1 VTVSS
6 PSPQAIESRI
16 SALENELFLRNQQI
30 ALFKEVVTAV
40 RERLDLESIFQ
51 MVASFAQGLI
61 QAETILIPVLDEDS
75 TQYTYRAGAGLNADE
90 IVGESLDISLG
101 ICGWV
106 WKHRRPWWRGVLDE
120 LNEKERNHWEK
131 EVGSV
136 ILVPMVGRNNFLG
149 GIAGINKI
157 GGGDFDQH
165 DLDLLTL
172 LASQI
177 ATAIDNNHLIEQL
190 EEVNQKLCAEKEKA
204 QVTLSSIGDAVITTD
219 IEGRIDYLNPVAER
233 LFDITLSQARHTHL
247 SALGSLLIEENRQ
260 PASGLVEYCLT
271 EGRLP
276 PQFHTLIFTRQ
287 DGNETYIEPNA
298 APIRDH
304 DGHSSGIV
312 FVFHDVSQTHEL
324 TQQLSH
330 QSTHDVLTGL
340 FNRRDFELKVKQAIR
355 DAELTDKQHSLLYM
369 DLDQFK
375 VINDTC
381 GHIAG
386 DELLKQITAQLV
398 DLVRQCDTL
407 ARVGGDEFGLLLE
420 NCSSQQALM
429 VANKILEMTHQFR
442 FSWGDKTFGIGI
454 SIGMIGIDRQSNS
467 VIDVI
472 SQVDA
477 ACHMAKE
484 AGRSRIYVHDA
495 KDQALL
501 ARHGEMEWTPRITKA
516 LEEQRMVL
524 YYQPIVHN
532 TQLGDLC
539 SHYEILIRM
548 IDESGKLVPPGAFL
562 PAAERYNLIAE
573 IDRWVISEY
582 FKWLAEH
589 PQHLHALELGSI
601 NLSGHS
607 LGDETCLRHI
617 ESELKAFAIPPE
629 KICFEITETEAISN
643 LAKAQGFIRK
653 LKNHGCKFA
662 LDDFGSGFSSYA
674 YLKNLPVDFL
684 KIDGMFIK
692 DIHKDPANYAMVE
705 SINHIGHVMGRQT
718 IAEFVE
724 NHAIQQTLS
733 RLGVDY
739 MQGYGIA
746 KPSALADLLQPHGKP
761 GPRPVAGHAE
771 MSQATR
777 SPGVVASRF

>member
-1 VTVSS
+1 M
-6 PSPQAIESRI
+6 PSYTQR
-16 SALENELFLRNQQI
+16 SAVPPPPATDLEGELFLRNQQI

-51 MVASFAQGLI
+51 LVATFAQGLI
-61 QAETILIPVLDEDS
+61 QAETVLIPVLDEDS
-75 TQYTYRAGAGLNADE
+75 TQYTYRAGVGVNADE
-90 IVGESLDISLG
+90 IVGESLDINLG

-106 WKHRRPWWRGVLDE
+106 WTHRRPWWQGVLNE
-120 LNEKERNHWEK
+120 LSENERNQWEK
-131 EVGSV
+131 EVGNV
-136 ILVPMVGRNNFLG
+136 ILVPLIGRNNFLG

-177 ATAIDNNHLIEQL
+177 ATAIDNNNLIEQL
-190 EEVNQKLCAEKEKA
+190 EHANQRLYAEKEKA

-219 IEGRIDYLNPVAER
+219 TDGRIDYLNPVAER
-233 LFDITLSQARHTHL
+233 LFDTSSDAARQRHL
-247 SALGSLLIEENRQ
+247 SDLGTLLIEDTQQ
-260 PASGLVEYCLT
+260 PATGLVEHCLR

-276 PQFHTLIFTRQ
+276 NQFSTLLLVRQ
-287 DGNETYIEPNA
+287 DGENLTIEPNA

-304 DGHSSGIV
+304 DGKMSGIV

-324 TQQLSH
+324 TRQLSH
-330 QSTHDVLTGL
+330 QATHDVLTGL
-340 FNRRDFELKVKQAIR
+340 FNRRDFEIKVKHAIR
-355 DAELTDKQHSLLYM
+355 HAEGGDKEHSLLYM

-386 DELLKQITAQLV
+386 DELLKQYTAKLAE
-398 DLVRQCDTL
+398 LVRHGDTL
-407 ARVGGDEFGLLLE
+407 ARIGGDEFGLLLE
-420 NCSSQQALM
+420 DCPHQQALL
-429 VANKILEMTHQFR
+429 VAGKIQDMTQRFR
-442 FSWGDKTFGIGI
+442 FAWGEKTFGIGI
-454 SIGMIGIDRQSNS
+454 SIGMISINHHSHS

-472 SQVDA
+472 SRVDA
-477 ACHMAKE
+477 ACYMAKE
-484 AGRSRIYVHDA
+484 AGRGRIYVHDA
-495 KDQALL
+495 ADQALL
-501 ARHGEMEWTPRITKA
+501 TRHGEMEWTPRITQA

-524 YYQPIVHN
+524 YYQPIVH
-532 TQLGDLC
+532 QSRIADLT

-548 IDESGKLVPPGAFL
+548 IDESGKLIPPGAFL
-562 PAAERYNLIAE
+562 PAAERYNLIAR
-573 IDRWVISEY
+573 IDRWVISQY
-582 FKWLAEH
+582 FRWLAEH
-589 PQHLHALELGSI
+589 PGQLHALELGSI
-601 NLSGHS
+601 NLSGKS

-617 ESELKAFAIPPE
+617 ENELREFAIPPE

-643 LAKAQGFIRK
+643 LTQAKSFIRK

-674 YLKNLPVDFL
+674 YLKNLPVDYL
-684 KIDGMFIK
+684 KIDGMFVK
-692 DIHKDPANYAMVE
+692 DIQSDPANFAMVE

-724 NHAIQQTLS
+724 NTETLQTLNE
-733 RLGVDY
+733 LGIDY

-746 KPSALADLLQPHGKP
+746 KPAPLRNLEKN
-761 GPRPVAGHAE
+761 
-771 MSQATR
+771 
-777 SPGVVASRF
+777 

>member
-1 VTVSS
+1 M
-6 PSPQAIESRI
+6 PQITSLTFKSKT
-16 SALENELFLRNQQI
+16 SALEDELFLRNQQI

-40 RERLDLESIFQ
+40 RKRLDLESIFQ
-51 MVASFAQGLI
+51 LVATFAQGLI
-61 QAETILIPVLDEDS
+61 HAETVLIPVLDEDS
-75 TQYTYRAGAGLNADE
+75 TQYTYRAGAGVNANE
-90 IVGESLDISLG
+90 IVGESLDINLG

-106 WKHRRPWWRGVLDE
+106 WKHRRPWWQGVLNE
-120 LNEKERNHWEK
+120 LSEQERNQWEK
-131 EVGSV
+131 EVGNI
-136 ILVPMVGRNNFLG
+136 ILVPLIGRYNFLG

-157 GGGDFDQH
+157 GGGDFDKH

-190 EEVNQKLCAEKEKA
+190 EKANQNLHTEKEKA

-233 LFDITLSQARHTHL
+233 LFATSLNEARQRHL
-247 SALGSLLIEENRQ
+247 SDLGTLLIEDSLQ
-260 PASGLVEYCLT
+260 PATGLVEYCLR

-276 PQFHTLIFTRQ
+276 SQFNTLVFTNHDGDNIF
-287 DGNETYIEPNA
+287 IEPNA

-304 DGHSSGIV
+304 NGHTSGIV

-324 TQQLSH
+324 TRQLSH
-330 QSTHDVLTGL
+330 QATHDVLTGL
-340 FNRRDFELKVKQAIR
+340 FNRRDFEIKVKQAIW
-355 DAELTDKQHSLLYM
+355 DAEVSGKEHSLLYM

-386 DELLKQITAQLV
+386 DALLKQYTTKLSE
-398 DLVRQCDTL
+398 LVRQGDTL
-407 ARVGGDEFGLLLE
+407 ARIGGDEFGLLLE
-420 NCSSQQALM
+420 NCPNQQALL
-429 VANKILEMTHQFR
+429 VARKIQGMTQQFR
-442 FSWGDKTFGIGI
+442 FTWGDKPFAIGV
-454 SIGMIGIDRQSNS
+454 SIGMVGITAQSGS

-472 SQVDA
+472 SRVDA
-477 ACHMAKE
+477 ACYMAKE
-484 AGRSRIYVHDA
+484 AGRGRIYVYDE
-495 KDQALL
+495 KDQAMLT
-501 ARHGEMEWTPRITKA
+501 RHGEMEWTPRITKA

-524 YYQPIVHN
+524 YYQPIVHS
-532 TQLGDLC
+532 THLADLS

-548 IDESGKLVPPGAFL
+548 VDESGSLIPPGAFL
-562 PAAERYNLIAE
+562 LAAERYNLIAE

-582 FKWLAEH
+582 FRWLAER
-589 PQHLHALELGSI
+589 PDHLNSLELGSI
-601 NLSGHS
+601 NLSGRS

-617 ESELKAFAIPPE
+617 ERQLKEFAIPPN

-643 LAKAQGFIRK
+643 LAKAQSFIKR
-653 LKNHGCKFA
+653 LKNHGCNFA

-692 DIHKDPANYAMVE
+692 DIHSDPAHYAMVE

-724 NHAIQQTLS
+724 NTEILRTLNE
-733 RLGVDY
+733 LGVDY
-739 MQGYGIA
+739 MQGFGIA
-746 KPSALADLLQPHGKP
+746 KP
-761 GPRPVAGHAE
+761 GPLSNLE
-771 MSQATR
+771 K
-777 SPGVVASRF
+777 

>member
-1 VTVSS
+1 MTQLSHP
-6 PSPQAIESRI
+6 PSQARI
-16 SALENELFLRNQQI
+16 NALEDELYLRNQQI

-51 MVASFAQGLI
+51 MVATFAQNLI
-61 QAETILIPVLDEDS
+61 QAETVLIPVLDEDS
-75 TQYTYRAGAGLNADE
+75 TQYTYRAGSGANADE
-90 IVGESLDISLG
+90 IVGESLDINLG

-120 LNEKERNHWEK
+120 LNEDERNQWEK

-136 ILVPMVGRNNFLG
+136 ILVPLVGRNNFLG
-149 GIAGINKI
+149 GIAGVNKV

-165 DLDLLTL
+165 DLDMLTL

-177 ATAIDNNHLIEQL
+177 ATAIDNNNLIEQL
-190 EEVNQKLCAEKEKA
+190 EQANQNLYAEKEKA

-219 IEGRIDYLNPVAER
+219 TEGRVDYLNPVAER
-233 LFDITLSQARHTHL
+233 LFETTPSEARQKHL
-247 SALGSLLIEENRQ
+247 SSLGTLLIEENRQ
-260 PASGLVEYCLT
+260 PAKGLVEYCLS

-276 PQFHTLIFTRQ
+276 SQFNTLIFTKQ
-287 DGNETYIEPNA
+287 DGQDVYIEPNA

-304 DGHSSGIV
+304 DGNTTGIV

-340 FNRRDFELKVKQAIR
+340 FNRRDFEIKVKQAIR
-355 DAELTDKQHSLLYM
+355 DADLTDKEHSLLYM

-386 DELLKQITAQLV
+386 DELLKQYTSRLA
-398 DLVRQCDTL
+398 DLVRHGDTL

-420 NCSSQQALM
+420 NCSNPQAML
-429 VANKILEMTHQFR
+429 VANKIQDMTHQFR
-442 FSWGDKTFGIGI
+442 FSWEDKTFGIGI
-454 SIGMIGIDRQSNS
+454 SIGMIGINHQSNS

-472 SQVDA
+472 SRVDA
-477 ACHMAKE
+477 ACYMAKE
-484 AGRSRIYVHDA
+484 AGRGRIYVHDE

-524 YYQPIVHN
+524 HYQPIV
-532 TQLGDLC
+532 LGTHPADLI

-548 IDESGKLVPPGAFL
+548 IDESGNLIPPGAFL
-562 PAAERYNLIAE
+562 PAAERYNLIAT

-582 FKWLAEH
+582 FRWLAEH
-589 PQHLHALELGSI
+589 PAQLNALELGSI

-607 LGDETCLRHI
+607 LGDETCLHHI
-617 ESELKAFAIPPE
+617 ESQLKEFAIPPE

-643 LAKAQGFIRK
+643 LAKAQSFIRK
-653 LKNHGCKFA
+653 LKNHGCNFA

-684 KIDGMFIK
+684 KIDGMFVK
-692 DIHKDPANYAMVE
+692 DLHSDPANYAMVE
-705 SINHIGHVMGRQT
+705 SINHIGHVMGRKT

-724 NHAIQQTLS
+724 NQEILHTLNT
-733 RLGVDY
+733 LGIDY

-746 KPSALADLLQPHGKP
+746 KPSVLTNLETQN
-761 GPRPVAGHAE
+761 E
-771 MSQATR
+771 SATR
-777 SPGVVASRF
+777 TKSCL

>member
-1 VTVSS
+1 MPKKFLPPTVD
-6 PSPQAIESRI
+6 ARI
-16 SALENELFLRNQQI
+16 SGLEDELFLRNQQI

-51 MVASFAQGLI
+51 LVATFAQGLI
-61 QAETILIPVLDEDS
+61 QAETVLIPVLDEDS
-75 TQYTYRAGAGLNADE
+75 TRYTYRAGAGANADE

-120 LNEKERNHWEK
+120 LDAAERNQWEK

-149 GIAGINKI
+149 GIAGVNKI

-177 ATAIDNNHLIEQL
+177 ATAIDNNNLIEQL
-190 EEVNQKLCAEKEKA
+190 EELNQKLFTEKEKA

-219 IEGRIDYLNPVAER
+219 TEGRIDYLNPVAER
-233 LFDITLSQARHTHL
+233 LFDTPLAQARHKHL
-247 SALGSLLIEENRQ
+247 SALGTLLIEESRL
-260 PASGLVEYCLT
+260 PARGLVESCLG

-276 PQFHTLIFTRQ
+276 SLFNTLILNKS
-287 DGNETYIEPNA
+287 DGAQLHIEPSA
-298 APIRDH
+298 APIRDA
-304 DGHSSGIV
+304 DGHTSGIV
-312 FVFHDVSQTHEL
+312 FVFHDISQTHEL
-324 TQQLSH
+324 TRQLSH
-330 QSTHDVLTGL
+330 QATHDVLTDL

-355 DAELTDKQHSLLYM
+355 DAEAAGKEHSLLYM

-375 VINDTC
+375 IINDTC
-381 GHIAG
+381 GHLAG
-386 DELLKQITAQLV
+386 DELLKQYTAKLAV
-398 DLVRQCDTL
+398 LVRQGDTL

-420 NCSSQQALM
+420 NCSSQQALG
-429 VANKILEMTHQFR
+429 VANKIQEMTHQFR
-442 FSWGDKTFGIGI
+442 FAWEDKTFGIGI
-454 SIGMIGIDRQSNS
+454 SIGMIGIDPQSRS
-467 VIDVI
+467 VTDVI
-472 SQVDA
+472 SRVDA
-477 ACHMAKE
+477 ACYMAKE

-495 KDQALL
+495 KDLALL

-524 YYQPIVHN
+524 YYQPIVHS
-532 TQLGDLC
+532 TDLADLN

-548 IDESGKLVPPGAFL
+548 IDESGTLVPPGAFL
-562 PAAERYNLIAE
+562 PAAERYNLIAG

-582 FKWLAEH
+582 FRWLAEH
-589 PQHLHALELGSI
+589 PAQLNTLALGSI

-607 LGDETCLRHI
+607 LGDETCLRYI
-617 ESELKAFAIPPE
+617 ETQLKAFAIPPE

-643 LAKAQGFIRK
+643 LAKAQDFISR
-653 LKNHGCKFA
+653 LKDHGCNFA

-684 KIDGMFIK
+684 KIDGMFVK
-692 DIHKDPANYAMVE
+692 DINTDPVNYAMVE
-705 SINHIGHVMGRQT
+705 SINHIGHVLGRQT

-724 NHAIQQTLS
+724 DQAILQTLKT
-733 RLGVDY
+733 LGIDY
-739 MQGYGIA
+739 MQGYGVA
-746 KPSALADLLQPHGKP
+746 KPSALRNLETPAGKASAP
-761 GPRPVAGHAE
+761 GTAAVNVR
-771 MSQATR
+771 
-777 SPGVVASRF
+777 

>member
-1 VTVSS
+1 MHATVTPIPPAPSS
-6 PSPQAIESRI
+6 IQT
-16 SALENELFLRNQQI
+16 LGDELFLRNQQI
-30 ALFKEVVTAV
+30 SLFKEVVTAV

-51 MVASFAQGLI
+51 LVATFAQHLI
-61 QAETILIPVLDEDS
+61 QAETVLIPVLDEDS
-75 TQYTYRAGAGLNADE
+75 THYTYRAGQGLNADE
-90 IVGESLDISLG
+90 IVGESLEISLG

-106 WKHRRPWWRGVLDE
+106 WKNRRPWWRGVLDE
-120 LNEKERNHWEK
+120 LDETERNQWEK
-131 EVGSV
+131 EVGNV
-136 ILVPMVGRNNFLG
+136 ILVPMVGRSNFLG

-177 ATAIDNNHLIEQL
+177 ATAIDNTNLIGQL
-190 EEVNQKLCAEKEKA
+190 EEANQNLFSEKEKA

-233 LFDITLSQARHTHL
+233 LFETSLDQARLSHL
-247 SALGSLLIEENRQ
+247 SGLGTLLMEESRQ
-260 PASGLVEYCLT
+260 PAKGLVEYCLS

-276 PQFHTLIFTRQ
+276 SQYNTLIFTQQ
-287 DGNETYIEPNA
+287 DGRNIYIEPSA
-298 APIRDH
+298 APIRSH
-304 DGHSSGIV
+304 DGHISGIV

-324 TQQLSH
+324 TRQLSH

-340 FNRRDFELKVKQAIR
+340 FNRHDLERKVRQAIR
-355 DAELTDKQHSLLYM
+355 DAELTDKAHSLLYM

-386 DELLKQITAQLV
+386 DELLKQYSAHLAE
-398 DLVRQCDTL
+398 LVRHGDTL

-420 NCSSQQALM
+420 NCSNQQAML
-429 VANKILEMTHQFR
+429 VANKILEMTLQFR
-442 FSWGDKTFGIGI
+442 FSWEDKTFGIGI
-454 SIGMIGIDRQSNS
+454 SIGMIGITHQSS
-467 VIDVI
+467 SASDVI
-472 SQVDA
+472 SRVDA

-484 AGRSRIYVHDA
+484 AGRNRIYVHDA
-495 KDQALL
+495 KDQALR
-501 ARHGEMEWTPRITKA
+501 ARHGQMEWTPRITKA

-524 YYQPIVHN
+524 YYQPIVHH
-532 TQLGDLC
+532 TRLDDLN

-548 IDESGKLVPPGAFL
+548 LDESGRLVPPGAFL
-562 PAAERYNLIAE
+562 PAAERYNLIAA

-582 FKWLAEH
+582 FRWLAEH
-589 PQHLHALELGSI
+589 PQQLQALELGSI

-617 ESELKAFAIPPE
+617 ETQLKAFAIPPE

-653 LKNHGCKFA
+653 LKNHGCNFA

-684 KIDGMFIK
+684 KIDGMFVK
-692 DIHKDPANYAMVE
+692 DIHTDPANYAMVE

-733 RLGVDY
+733 QLGIDY

-746 KPSALADLLQPHGKP
+746 KPSPLSDLEKP
-761 GPRPVAGHAE
+761 IELKTGIKPAR
-771 MSQATR
+771 
-777 SPGVVASRF
+777 